1 MQEKS
6 KIFLIWVKGKDLKN
20 FKGSKGLKDNKGRK
34 GRRKGRNKR
43 AQENETGI
51 QCRGNRQSDA
61 LTGTCK
67 RAQESETRIPCGIID
82 ERRNALTEVGNCQES
97 MAGINAGLSFQFG
110 VEGGD
115 DEAAESGVELA
126 GGRVT
131 VVLAVG
137 GVTMFP
143 FRFLCGIFED
153 G

>member
-20 FKGSKGLKDNKGRK
+20 FKGSKVLKDNKGRK
-34 GRRKGRNKR
+34 GRRKGRNEP
-43 AQENETGI
+43 AY
-51 QCRGNRQSDA
+51 
-61 LTGTCK
+61 
-67 RAQESETRIPCGIID
+67 
-82 ERRNALTEVGNCQES
+82 NAELF
-97 MAGINAGLSFQFG
+97 FQFG

-115 DEAAESGVELA
+115 DETAESGIELA

-137 GVTMFP
+137 GVAMFP